1 MFHFEN
7 IFLLAGLAA
16 VPVIILLYLAILRW
30 KKKTAIKIGDPA
42 IISGLTRNFSAQRY
56 FIKMV
61 LACTALVLLVVAA
74 ANPRTKGE
82 SGNVNRKGVDVMIV
96 MDVSKSMLA
105 QDVKPN
111 RLEKAK
117 QLVSLLIEDLAD
129 NRIGLI
135 WFAGRA
141 YLQMP
146 LTTDVSAAKM
156 YLQNAGPEAV
166 PTQGT
171 VIGEAL
177 RMAGSSFNSKEKK
190 HKAIILISDGEDH
203 DPEALNITRQLVESG
218 VMINTVGIGS
228 PEGATIFD
236 PLTNDTKRDANGN
249 TVISK
254 LNEAQLRELA
264 QQGNGVYVYL
274 QDAGS
279 AVKTLAEQLG
289 SIEQKQL
296 QDSSFIQYN
305 TYFYYFLAVVLL
317 LLLVELFTPERKISA
332 A

>member
-1 MFHFEN
+1 MFQFEN
-7 IFLLAGLAA
+7 IFLLIGLAA
-16 VPVIILLYLAILRW
+16 VPVIILLYLAIIRW
-30 KKKTAIKIGDPA
+30 KKKTARKIGDPA
-42 IISGLTRNFSAQRY
+42 IVSALTRNFNPQRF

-61 LACTALVLLVVAA
+61 LACIALVLLVVAA

-82 SGNVNRKGVDVMIV
+82 GGDINRKGVDVMIV

-117 QLVSLLIEDLAD
+117 QLVSLLIERLAD
-129 NRIGLI
+129 NRIGMI

-146 LTTDVSAAKM
+146 LTTDASAAKM

-177 RMAGSSFNSKEKK
+177 RMAGSTFNNKEKK

-203 DPEALNITRQLVESG
+203 DPEALKITRELVESG

-249 TVISK
+249 TIISK

-279 AVKTLAEQLG
+279 AVKTLGEQLDT
-289 SIEQKQL
+289 IEQKQL
-296 QDSSFIQYN
+296 QDSSFVQYN
-305 TYFYYFLAVVLL
+305 TYFHYFLAVVLL
-317 LLLVELFTPERKISA
+317 LLLIELFTPERKISA